1 MASKA
6 TLALKIDEWL
16 RRGLLLMVLLLSRA
30 SSPTGCRRVSTYRRV
45 LISEATSIVVEHAS
59 VVPPGEWQ
67 PAARKAFA
75 EFGAGRLKGATV
87 VVVTPRSG
95 KARATPNAAT
105 VSMTFEVRVVD
116 ADSAKVIWDGM
127 VDTSTWN
134 GRDFL
139 TKNVQANK
147 YDEAYADQFLDI
159 IITTLRSNGFL

>member
-1 MASKA
+1 MTS
-6 TLALKIDEWL
+6 
-16 RRGLLLMVLLLSRA
+16 RRISGKGDVSVSESETGLYQFGQAMIIRA
-30 SSPTGCRRVSTYRRV
+30 APAFQKNG
-45 LISEATSIVVEHAS
+45 IVVEHAS